1 MIGSIVCFL
10 HIKEN
15 NWMMLLDV
23 NVTAPLLPQVLM
35 QAVDL
40 PILSESDRPSNQSSP
55 AGQLSGVSKLLS
67 SSERKQ
73 PKWFK
78 LGSESTQ

>member
-1 MIGSIVCFL
+1 
-10 HIKEN
+10 
-15 NWMMLLDV
+15 MLLDV

-40 PILSESDRPSNQSSP
+40 PMPPGSDRPSSQSSP
-55 AGQLSGVSKLLS
+55 TDQPSGISKLLS
-67 SSERKQ
+67 SSGRKQ

>member
-1 MIGSIVCFL
+1 MVS
-10 HIKEN
+10 
-15 NWMMLLDV
+15 DV
-23 NVTAPLLPQVLM
+23 NVTAPLLPQVLI

-40 PILSESDRPSNQSSP
+40 PIPSESNRPYSQSSP
-55 AGQLSGVSKLLS
+55 ADQPSGVSKISS

-78 LGSESTQ
+78 LGSE